1 MESSQLYAATLT
13 HCSTGPLTT
22 GPDYDPLLLLLA
34 LAGDVHPNPGPS
46 RCPCSVCF
54 GGVTSQGTSYLCTR
68 CSHWVHSR
76 CSGLRNAADYRKANG
91 WICTACMTPPR
102 PRTPS
107 PPPSPAHMPT
117 MSDKTFNILQ
127 WNANGIGNKQTELSI
142 FLEAHNVKVAAIQ
155 ESKLTA
161 KSRSPNIQNYTLVR
175 HDRRQGPGVEIT
187 ELEHK
192 VNTYL
197 TEMSRFLQENS
208 LLISAPKSSVTLFTP
223 DPAQANTRPKIKIAD
238 SEIPLVRSPK
248 LLGVYLDT
256 FFSFNK
262 HCVQVA
268 NRVSKRNNVLKALA
282 GTNWGQQK
290 ETLLM
295 TYKAL
300 GRSIAN
306 YAAPVWSINAS
317 ETNIGKIQRAQ
328 NEALRIITGSHKMS
342 SIDHIHSE
350 TKMLQVEDHLNLLS
364 AQYLVQ
370 CLDTG
375 NVCHHITKMDLPP
388 REMKE
393 TIFTRHY
400 QTVLPLLANNRKDT
414 LQALH
419 TSFVNT
425 AIGNMKDNRVLNS
438 RPPSIND
445 EETLLQRRQ
454 RTTLSQL
461 RSGHCK
467 LLNSYKKRL
476 KQSDSSRCPDCGM
489 DPQDVPH
496 LFDCVA
502 HPNDLSPVNLW
513 DKPIETIRELSF
525 LDPGN
530 LN

>member
-1 MESSQLYAATLT
+1 M
-13 HCSTGPLTT
+13 
-22 GPDYDPLLLLLA
+22 
-34 LAGDVHPNPGPS
+34 
-46 RCPCSVCF
+46 
-54 GGVTSQGTSYLCTR
+54 
-68 CSHWVHSR
+68 
-76 CSGLRNAADYRKANG
+76 
-91 WICTACMTPPR
+91 PR
-102 PRTPS
+102 PIAP
-107 PPPSPAHMPT
+107 
-117 MSDKTFNILQ
+117 
-127 WNANGIGNKQTELSI
+127 
-142 FLEAHNVKVAAIQ
+142 VKRICYADDITVWA
-155 ESKLTA
+155 S
-161 KSRSPNIQNYTLVR
+161 
-175 HDRRQGPGVEIT
+175 GVEIT

-192 VNTYL
+192 VKTYL
-197 TEMSRFLQENS
+197 TEMSRFLRENS
-208 LLISAPKSSVTLFTP
+208 FLISAPKSSVTLFTP
-223 DPAQANTRPKIKIAD
+223 DPAQANSRPKIKIAD

-262 HCVQVA
+262 YCVQVA

-350 TKMLQVEDHLNLLS
+350 TKMLRVEDHLNLLS
-364 AQYLVQ
+364 VQYLVQ
-370 CLDTG
+370 CLDTE

-400 QTVLPLLANNRKDT
+400 QTVLPLLVNNRKDT

-425 AIGNMKDNRVLNS
+425 SIGNMKDNRVLNS

-496 LFDCVA
+496 LFDCIA

-513 DKPIETIRELSF
+513 DKPIDTIRELSF
-525 LDPGN
+525 LDPDN
-530 LN
+530 MN

>member
-1 MESSQLYAATLT
+1 MGLYEVPLSVDLTAAFDTVNHNALLSKIARSTL
-13 HCSTGPLTT
+13 
-22 GPDYDPLLLLLA
+22 
-34 LAGDVHPNPGPS
+34 PGATCRWLS
-46 RCPCSVCF
+46 NYIRGRQS
-54 GGVTSQGTSYLCTR
+54 VTSSRGVKSKARIIHTGVPQGSKLSPTLFSFYI
-68 CSHWVHSR
+68 
-76 CSGLRNAADYRKANG
+76 AD
-91 WICTACMTPPR
+91 MPR
-102 PRTPS
+102 PTAP
-107 PPPSPAHMPT
+107 
-117 MSDKTFNILQ
+117 
-127 WNANGIGNKQTELSI
+127 
-142 FLEAHNVKVAAIQ
+142 VKRICYADDITVWA
-155 ESKLTA
+155 S
-161 KSRSPNIQNYTLVR
+161 
-175 HDRRQGPGVEIT
+175 GVEIT

-268 NRVSKRNNVLKALA
+268 NRVSKRNNVLKALS

-370 CLDTG
+370 CLDTE

-454 RTTLSQL
+454 RTTLSRL

-513 DKPIETIRELSF
+513 DNPIETIRELSF

>member
-1 MESSQLYAATLT
+1 MSAVTFTTDQVIKGISN
-13 HCSTGPLTT
+13 CSNTKAF
-22 GPDYDPLLLLLA
+22 GPDKLSIFHLKNLGPRAIEYLTA
-34 LAGDVHPNPGPS
+34 LFNDS
-46 RCPCSVCF
+46 
-54 GGVTSQGTSYLCTR
+54 VTSCRIPAIWKSSIVIPIPKPSKDSSLGTSYRPISLLCPAAKVMEALILTTVNTHLLPASDQHGFR
-68 CSHWVHSR
+68 TGHSTTSALLQLTSDVATGFNQR
-76 CSGLRNAADYRKANG
+76 KPPHRTVCVAVDLTAAFDTVNHNALLSKIARSTLPEATCRWLSNYIRGRQSVTSSRGVKSKARIIHTG
-91 WICTACMTPPR
+91 VP
-102 PRTPS
+102 
-107 PPPSPAHMPT
+107 
-117 MSDKTFNILQ
+117 Q
-127 WNANGIGNKQTELSI
+127 G
-142 FLEAHNVKVAAIQ
+142 
-155 ESKLTA
+155 SKL
-161 KSRSPNIQNYTLVR
+161 SPTLFSFWMIITVWAS
-175 HDRRQGPGVEIT
+175 GVEIS

-197 TEMSRFLQENS
+197 TEMFRFLRKNS
-208 LLISAPKSSVTLFTP
+208 LLISAPKSSVTLYTP
-223 DPAQANTRPKIKIAD
+223 DPAQAHTHPKIKIAD
-238 SEIPLVRSPK
+238 SEIPLVCSPK
-248 LLGVYLDT
+248 LLGVHLDT

-350 TKMLQVEDHLNLLS
+350 TKMLQAEDHLNLLS

-370 CLDTG
+370 SLDTE

-425 AIGNMKDNRVLNS
+425 AICNMKDNRVLN
-438 RPPSIND
+438 
-445 EETLLQRRQ
+445 
-454 RTTLSQL
+454 
-461 RSGHCK
+461 
-467 LLNSYKKRL
+467 
-476 KQSDSSRCPDCGM
+476 
-489 DPQDVPH
+489 
-496 LFDCVA
+496 
-502 HPNDLSPVNLW
+502 
-513 DKPIETIRELSF
+513 
-525 LDPGN
+525 
-530 LN
+530 